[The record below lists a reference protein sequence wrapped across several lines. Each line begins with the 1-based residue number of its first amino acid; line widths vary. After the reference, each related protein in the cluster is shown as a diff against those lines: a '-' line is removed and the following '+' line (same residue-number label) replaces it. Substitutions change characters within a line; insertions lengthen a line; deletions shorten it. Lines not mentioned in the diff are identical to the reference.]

1 MKKRKR
7 KNRNILIISIGI
19 IFFHIA
25 CSQQYKLRKSLPHK
39 DKEFL
44 SVARYIITKQEKK
57 IFLNISDN
65 EREQFKID
73 FWKKRDPEPETERNI
88 YKETYLSRIEES
100 NRLFT
105 SGGRNGWLSDRGR
118 VYIMLGPPHNRQVYP
133 MGYSFYEPPVEIWY
147 YGYFPVLFVDKHRT
161 GSYDLV
167 PLSNYHMIELTKA
180 GMVLNQNDIKEKLIF
195 DFKFKMD
202 KLKNG
207 KTLFQVSIPYKVI
220 SFKAEDEGKK
230 FQTSINLFIEI
241 FKIENKRV
249 WNFEKSYLISIT
261 KEDLDKLEKYYLI
274 KELLDINLAPGN
286 YTLKLKLENS
296 YDKKKAKKTLKMKIK

>member
-7 KNRNILIISIGI
+7 KNRNILIISICI

-25 CSQQYKLRKSLPHK
+25 CSQQYKLRKNLPHK

-44 SVARYIITKQEKK
+44 SLVRYIITKQEKK

-73 FWKKRDPEPETERNI
+73 FWKKRDPKPETERNI
-88 YKETYLSRIEES
+88 YKEAYLSRIEES
-100 NRLFT
+100 NRLFA
-105 SGGRNGWLSDRGR
+105 SGGRHGWLSDRGR
-118 VYIMLGPPHNRQVYP
+118 VYILLGPPDNRQVYP

-147 YGYFPVLFVDKHRT
+147 YGYFPVLFVDRHRI
-161 GSYDLV
+161 GSYELV
-167 PLSNYHMIELTKA
+167 PLSNFHMIELTKA
-180 GMVLNQNDIKEKLIF
+180 GMVLDQDAIKEKLIL

-207 KTLFQVSIPYKVI
+207 KTKFQVSIPYEVI

-230 FQTSINLFIEI
+230 FQASINLFIEI
-241 FKIENKRV
+241 FKTKNKRV

-261 KEDLDKLEKYYLI
+261 KEDLEKLEKYYLI
-274 KELLDINLAPGN
+274 KELLDIDLAPGN
-286 YTLKLKLENS
+286 YTLKLRLENS
-296 YDKKKAKKTLKMKIK
+296 YDKKKVEKTLKMKIK

>member
-1 MKKRKR
+1 MEKNRI
-7 KNRNILIISIGI
+7 KNRNILIISIGF
-19 IFFHIA
+19 IFFQIA

-44 SVARYIITKQEKK
+44 SLVRYIITKQEKK

-88 YKETYLSRIEES
+88 YKEAYLSRIEES
-100 NRLFT
+100 NRLFA
-105 SGGRNGWLSDRGR
+105 SGGRHGWLSDRGR
-118 VYIMLGPPHNRQVYP
+118 VYIMLGPPDNRQVYP

-147 YGYFPVLFVDKHRT
+147 YGYFPVLFVDKHRI
-161 GSYDLV
+161 GSYELV

-180 GMVLNQNDIKEKLIF
+180 GMVLNQDVIKEKLIF

-207 KTLFQVSIPYKVI
+207 KTKFQVSIPYEVI
-220 SFKAEDEGKK
+220 SFKAKDEGKK

-241 FKIENKRV
+241 FKTKNKRV
-249 WNFEKSYLISIT
+249 WDFEKSYLISIT
-261 KEDLDKLEKYYLI
+261 KEDLEKLEKYYLI

-296 YDKKKAKKTLKMKIK
+296 YDKKKVEKTLKMKIK